1 MSLSL
6 AVSLDFFWKGLSLLQ
21 PRIHRLSER
30 RTPPVRIYSD
40 AEWTVDEE
48 SHSISKGLGGI
59 LWVDEFVRAAAVE
72 APDELVGALSTRK
85 TQIIP
90 LELMAA
96 AGMLYKERLKGRDVL
111 FFIDNQS
118 VCCALTKGSS
128 RSCSELRG
136 PSLCWSATSPRGGLW
151 VEIPD

>member
-1 MSLSL
+1 M
-6 AVSLDFFWKGLSLLQ
+6 
-21 PRIHRLSER
+21 
-30 RTPPVRIYSD
+30 
-40 AEWTVDEE
+40 
-48 SHSISKGLGGI
+48 
-59 LWVDEFVRAAAVE
+59 E

-118 VCCALTKGSS
+118 VCCALTKGCS
-128 RSCSELRG
+128 RSWDVQFMCTSWHLACLRLSCRVWIEWV
-136 PSLCWSATSPRGGLW
+136 PSHANPADVFS
-151 VEIPD
+151 